1 MQIYKYSS
9 IGRRDS
15 NQDRLNIIT
24 PDENNDYY
32 FFGLYDGHGSDFV
45 SKYLQNNLK
54 LPQDINIQSIQD
66 SIVDIQN
73 QLQTNYPNEIQK
85 AGSTVLTCIVKF
97 PELYVVNLGDS
108 RMVLDRN
115 NNAIQLT
122 RDHKPA
128 DKYEMKRIKE
138 MNGGNELVQYDDS
151 DDEYRVGSL
160 SVSRGIG
167 DLDTKPY
174 FSHLPAIAK
183 FELTND
189 DKTIIMG
196 CDGIWDVVKNQEA
209 VDFVNN
215 LDDSVNKAKEL
226 ARHAYN
232 NKSYDNLTALV
243 INL

>member
-9 IGRRDS
+9 IGRRDN
-15 NQDRLNIIT
+15 NQDRLKIIS
-24 PDENNDYY
+24 PDENNPFY
-32 FFGLYDGHGSDFV
+32 FFGLYDGHGTDFV
-45 SKYLQNNLK
+45 SKYLQDNLK
-54 LPQDINIQSIQD
+54 LPQDVNIQSIQD

-85 AGSTVLTCIVKF
+85 AGSTVLICIINY
-97 PELYVVNLGDS
+97 PDLYVVNLGDS
-108 RMVLDRN
+108 RTILNRN
-115 NNAIQLT
+115 NKAVQLT

-138 MNGGNELVQYDDS
+138 MKGGDKFINYDDS
-151 DDEYRVGSL
+151 DDEYRVGAL

-183 FELTND
+183 FQLTDN

-196 CDGIWDVVKNQEA
+196 CDGIWDVVSNQKA
-209 VDFVNN
+209 VDLVNE
-215 LDDSVNKAKEL
+215 LDDNVNKAKEL
-226 ARHAYN
+226 ARYAYN
-232 NKSYDNLTALV
+232 NKSYDNLSV
-243 INL
+243 IIINL